1 MKDEMYEQEK
11 QSEDEVIQEQAD
23 LQKQEETA
31 EMSEAEAIEAETDAK
46 EVKAESG
53 EGSET
58 KTGTEKKKKEMT
70 LQKKWGMVVA
80 MALVF
85 GLIAGGTMY
94 GVNAAANRLYSQNHI
109 SQTDT
114 TEASTSESS
123 SGVAQVADN
132 AMPSVVTISTM
143 SVEEMRSFFGG
154 TQQYEVEGA
163 GTGVIIGENDTEL
176 LIATNNHVVE
186 GASSLSVGFIDES
199 TVSAEIKGTDAENDL
214 AVISVKLS
222 DISTDTM
229 NQIKIASIG
238 DSDELQLGE
247 QVVAI
252 GNALGYGQ
260 SVTSGYVSA
269 LNRDLSLTDESG
281 NTINSTGLI
290 QTDAAIN
297 PGNSGGALLNMNGE
311 LIGINEAKSG
321 TTSSGTT
328 VDNIGFA
335 IPINKAQESLQNLMN
350 QETREKVSED
360 QASYIGIQGASVSS
374 DEQEK
379 FSIPAGVVVASVV
392 EDGPAAQAGIQEGDI
407 ITELDGRSVSSIE
420 GLQDTLQYYAA
431 GETVDIVV
439 QRAHHV
445 ADNLLYGTAAVVF
458 DFYRFFHRHG
468 AVGYGARLVKAQH
481 VDPRQHFDAIQFLHK
496 GVAFSEA
503 YYRNRQRNAGQQKRP
518 RRYQRNNAARRFTD
532 GKHNGVAAGW
542 SVVEVVEERK
552 HGNRHNQHGYDFQH
566 QIERFKQFG
575 ARFAVFFSLQRQP
588 FDIIMLADF
597 VNFRHAF
604 AACHETAGVKR
615 VAFLFEHRHRFAR
628 QH

>member
-1 MKDEMYEQEK
+1 MKDEMYEQEN

-31 EMSEAEAIEAETDAK
+31 EMSEAEATEAETDAK

-238 DSDELQLGE
+238 DSDKLQLGE

-439 QRAHHV
+439 QRA
-445 ADNLLYGTAAVVF
+445 DNGSYQEQTLSITLGS
-458 DFYRFFHRHG
+458 
-468 AVGYGARLVKAQH
+468 AQ
-481 VDPRQHFDAIQFLHK
+481 DA
-496 GVAFSEA
+496 ET
-503 YYRNRQRNAGQQKRP
+503 
-518 RRYQRNNAARRFTD
+518 NN
-532 GKHNGVAAGW
+532 
-542 SVVEVVEERK
+542 
-552 HGNRHNQHGYDFQH
+552 
-566 QIERFKQFG
+566 
-575 ARFAVFFSLQRQP
+575 
-588 FDIIMLADF
+588 
-597 VNFRHAF
+597 
-604 AACHETAGVKR
+604 
-615 VAFLFEHRHRFAR
+615 
-628 QH
+628 

>member
-1 MKDEMYEQEK
+1 
-11 QSEDEVIQEQAD
+11 
-23 LQKQEETA
+23 
-31 EMSEAEAIEAETDAK
+31 
-46 EVKAESG
+46 
-53 EGSET
+53 
-58 KTGTEKKKKEMT
+58 
-70 LQKKWGMVVA
+70 
-80 MALVF
+80 
-85 GLIAGGTMY
+85 
-94 GVNAAANRLYSQNHI
+94 
-109 SQTDT
+109 
-114 TEASTSESS
+114 
-123 SGVAQVADN
+123 
-132 AMPSVVTISTM
+132 
-143 SVEEMRSFFGG
+143 MRSFFGG
-154 TQQYEVEGA
+154 TQQYEVEVA
-163 GTGVIIGENDTEL
+163 VTGVIIGENDTEL

-439 QRAHHV
+439 QRA
-445 ADNLLYGTAAVVF
+445 DSGSYQEQTLSITLGS
-458 DFYRFFHRHG
+458 
-468 AVGYGARLVKAQH
+468 AQ
-481 VDPRQHFDAIQFLHK
+481 DA
-496 GVAFSEA
+496 ET
-503 YYRNRQRNAGQQKRP
+503 
-518 RRYQRNNAARRFTD
+518 NN
-532 GKHNGVAAGW
+532 
-542 SVVEVVEERK
+542 
-552 HGNRHNQHGYDFQH
+552 
-566 QIERFKQFG
+566 
-575 ARFAVFFSLQRQP
+575 
-588 FDIIMLADF
+588 
-597 VNFRHAF
+597 
-604 AACHETAGVKR
+604 
-615 VAFLFEHRHRFAR
+615 
-628 QH
+628 

>member
-1 MKDEMYEQEK
+1 MKDEMYEQEN

-31 EMSEAEAIEAETDAK
+31 EMSKAEATEAETDAK

-53 EGSET
+53 EGPET

-392 EDGPAAQAGIQEGDI
+392 EDGPAAPAGNQEGGS

-439 QRAHHV
+439 QRA
-445 ADNLLYGTAAVVF
+445 DNGSYQEQTLSITLGS
-458 DFYRFFHRHG
+458 
-468 AVGYGARLVKAQH
+468 AQ
-481 VDPRQHFDAIQFLHK
+481 DA
-496 GVAFSEA
+496 ET
-503 YYRNRQRNAGQQKRP
+503 
-518 RRYQRNNAARRFTD
+518 NN
-532 GKHNGVAAGW
+532 
-542 SVVEVVEERK
+542 
-552 HGNRHNQHGYDFQH
+552 
-566 QIERFKQFG
+566 
-575 ARFAVFFSLQRQP
+575 
-588 FDIIMLADF
+588 
-597 VNFRHAF
+597 
-604 AACHETAGVKR
+604 
-615 VAFLFEHRHRFAR
+615 
-628 QH
+628 

>member
-1 MKDEMYEQEK
+1 MKDEMYEQEN

-31 EMSEAEAIEAETDAK
+31 EMSKAEATEAETDAK

-238 DSDELQLGE
+238 DSDKLQLGE

-439 QRAHHV
+439 QRA
-445 ADNLLYGTAAVVF
+445 DNGSYQEQTLSITLGS
-458 DFYRFFHRHG
+458 
-468 AVGYGARLVKAQH
+468 AQ
-481 VDPRQHFDAIQFLHK
+481 DA
-496 GVAFSEA
+496 ET
-503 YYRNRQRNAGQQKRP
+503 
-518 RRYQRNNAARRFTD
+518 NN
-532 GKHNGVAAGW
+532 
-542 SVVEVVEERK
+542 
-552 HGNRHNQHGYDFQH
+552 
-566 QIERFKQFG
+566 
-575 ARFAVFFSLQRQP
+575 
-588 FDIIMLADF
+588 
-597 VNFRHAF
+597 
-604 AACHETAGVKR
+604 
-615 VAFLFEHRHRFAR
+615 
-628 QH
+628 

>member
-1 MKDEMYEQEK
+1 MKDEMYEQEN

-31 EMSEAEAIEAETDAK
+31 EMSEAEATEAETDAK

-53 EGSET
+53 EGPET

-392 EDGPAAQAGIQEGDI
+392 EDDPAAQAGIQEGDI

-439 QRAHHV
+439 QRA
-445 ADNLLYGTAAVVF
+445 DNGSYQEQTLSITLGS
-458 DFYRFFHRHG
+458 
-468 AVGYGARLVKAQH
+468 AQ
-481 VDPRQHFDAIQFLHK
+481 DA
-496 GVAFSEA
+496 ET
-503 YYRNRQRNAGQQKRP
+503 
-518 RRYQRNNAARRFTD
+518 NN
-532 GKHNGVAAGW
+532 
-542 SVVEVVEERK
+542 
-552 HGNRHNQHGYDFQH
+552 
-566 QIERFKQFG
+566 
-575 ARFAVFFSLQRQP
+575 
-588 FDIIMLADF
+588 
-597 VNFRHAF
+597 
-604 AACHETAGVKR
+604 
-615 VAFLFEHRHRFAR
+615 
-628 QH
+628 

>member
-1 MKDEMYEQEK
+1 MKDEMYEQEN
-11 QSEDEVIQEQAD
+11 QSEDEVIQEQTD
-23 LQKQEETA
+23 VQKQEEAA
-31 EMSEAEAIEAETDAK
+31 EMSEAEATEAETDAK

-163 GTGVIIGENDTEL
+163 GTGVILGKNDTEL

-439 QRAHHV
+439 QRA
-445 ADNLLYGTAAVVF
+445 DNGSYQEQTLSITLGS
-458 DFYRFFHRHG
+458 
-468 AVGYGARLVKAQH
+468 AQ
-481 VDPRQHFDAIQFLHK
+481 DA
-496 GVAFSEA
+496 ET
-503 YYRNRQRNAGQQKRP
+503 
-518 RRYQRNNAARRFTD
+518 NN
-532 GKHNGVAAGW
+532 
-542 SVVEVVEERK
+542 
-552 HGNRHNQHGYDFQH
+552 
-566 QIERFKQFG
+566 
-575 ARFAVFFSLQRQP
+575 
-588 FDIIMLADF
+588 
-597 VNFRHAF
+597 
-604 AACHETAGVKR
+604 
-615 VAFLFEHRHRFAR
+615 
-628 QH
+628 